1 MARVKDRRPIASA
14 ERTKK
19 TSRRDDWIV
28 GGLLF
33 AATLLVYAQVWEF
46 AFVTVDDSAYVPGN
60 PYVLEGLTP
69 QSVIWSWTAVH
80 DSNWIPFTWLSL
92 MLDTNLY
99 HGRPGGYHVTNA
111 LLHALNTVLLFV
123 ALLMATGARGKSAV
137 VAASSRLHPLHVE
150 SVAWVAERKDV
161 LSTLFGFLSIAT
173 YVRYATR
180 GGWKWLAASVG
191 FLVGSLLSKQ
201 TLVTLPFVLLLLDYW
216 PLGRLRLGPAG
227 LANSA
232 KAAASVKGAAGR
244 GLAVAT
250 RRLLRCGRFPNG
262 NNPRG
267 GWCSRSYPFS
277 SSRLCFAAWPCWPSR
292 RPAR

>member
-1 MARVKDRRPIASA
+1 MTRVKDRRPVASA
-14 ERTKK
+14 ERQE
-19 TSRRDDWIV
+19 TSRRRDWIV

-46 AFVTVDDSAYVPGN
+46 GFVTVDDSAYVPGN

-80 DSNWIPFTWLSL
+80 DSNWIPFTWMSL

-111 LLHALNTVLLFV
+111 LLHAVNAVLLFV

-137 VAASSRLHPLHVE
+137 VASLFALYPLHVE

-161 LSTLFGFLSIAT
+161 LSTFFGFLSIAA

-180 GGWKWLAASVG
+180 GGWRWLAASVG
-191 FLVGSLLSKQ
+191 MMVGSLLSKQ

-216 PLGRLRLGPAG
+216 PLGRLRLGAAA

-232 KAAASVKGAAGR
+232 KAAASAKGPRGRAGR
-244 GLAVAT
+244 VREETAPALWPIPERLQPV
-250 RRLLRCGRFPNG
+250 RRLVIEKIPLFRRVGSVLR
-262 NNPRG
+262 RG
-267 GWCSRSYPFS
+267 PVGPVEV
-277 SSRLCFAAWPCWPSR
+277 
-292 RPAR
+292 PAR